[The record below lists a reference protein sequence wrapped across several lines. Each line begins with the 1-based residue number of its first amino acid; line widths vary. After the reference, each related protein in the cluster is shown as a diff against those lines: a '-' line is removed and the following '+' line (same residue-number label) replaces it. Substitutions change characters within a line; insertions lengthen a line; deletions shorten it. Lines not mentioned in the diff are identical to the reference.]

1 VAEVTTTEAETQT
14 AVHDSGRAAEILV
27 TGGTGFVGP
36 TIVHRLRAEDRPV
49 RCLVRDP
56 ERAHALSA
64 WGCELAQGDVTD
76 LDSIRRAVAGCE
88 VVVHLVA
95 ILQGKPEQFDR
106 VMTQGTR
113 NMVEAA
119 AEAGIRRF
127 VLMSALGTSEE
138 TKELTPYFGAKWLME
153 QAVKG
158 SELEHV
164 IFRPSFVFG
173 KGGGALRTFQRLIRL
188 SPVTPVFGAGDQRVQ
203 PIWIDNVAEY
213 YAAAIDRPEAANRT
227 FELGGPDIVTYEELF
242 DRIKR
247 SLGKRRT
254 KLHVPFGLMRVNA
267 AILEALPGPSPVT
280 RDQLKMLAVDNVVSN
295 SDAQETFQV
304 ELVSLDEQLRRAA

>member
-1 VAEVTTTEAETQT
+1 V
-14 AVHDSGRAAEILV
+14 ILV

-36 TIVHRLRAEDRPV
+36 SIVHRLRAEDRPV
-49 RCLVRDP
+49 RCLVRNPD
-56 ERAHALSA
+56 RADTLAA

-76 LDSIRRAVAGCE
+76 RDSVRRAVEGCE

-95 ILQGKPEQFDR
+95 IIQGKAEQFER
-106 VMTQGTR
+106 IMVQGTR
-113 NMVEAA
+113 NVIEAA
-119 AEAGIRRF
+119 KAADIRRF

-138 TKELTPYFGAKWLME
+138 TKDLSPYFNAKWQME
-153 QAVKG
+153 QIVKSSG
-158 SELEHV
+158 LEHV

-173 KGGGALRTFQRLIRL
+173 KGGGALKTFQRVVRL
-188 SPVTPVFGAGDQRVQ
+188 SPVTPVFGSGDQRVQ

-227 FELGGPDIVTYEELF
+227 FELGGPEIVTYEELY

-247 SLGKRRT
+247 VLGKRRP
-254 KLHVPFGLMRVNA
+254 KVHLPFGLMRVNA
-267 AILEALPGPSPVT
+267 AILEVLPGPSPIT

-295 SDAQETFQV
+295 PDAQETFQV
-304 ELVSLDEQLRRAA
+304 ELVPLDEQLRRAA

>member
-1 VAEVTTTEAETQT
+1 V
-14 AVHDSGRAAEILV
+14 ILV
-27 TGGTGFVGP
+27 VGGTGFVGP
-36 TIVHRLRAEDRPV
+36 KIVHALRTEDRPV

-56 ERAHALSA
+56 ARAKDLAA
-64 WGCELAQGDVTD
+64 WGCELVQGDVTD
-76 LDSIRRAVAGCE
+76 PESMRRAVAGCD

-95 ILQGKPEQFDR
+95 ILQGKPEDFER

-113 NMVEAA
+113 HVIEAA
-119 AEAGIRRF
+119 KEAAVRRF

-138 TKELTPYFGAKWLME
+138 TKELTAYFGAKWRME
-153 QAVKG
+153 QAVKDSG
-158 SELEHV
+158 LEYV

-173 KGGGALRTFQRLIRL
+173 KGGGALKTFQRLVRL
-188 SPVTPVFGAGDQRVQ
+188 SPVTPIFGAGDQRVQ

-227 FELGGPDIVTYEELF
+227 FELGGPEIVTYEELF

-247 SLGKRRT
+247 SLGKRRP
-254 KLHVPFGLMRVNA
+254 KLHVPFGLMRINA

-295 SDAQETFQV
+295 SDAQETFRV
-304 ELVSLDEQLRRAA
+304 ELVPLDEQLRRAA

>member
-1 VAEVTTTEAETQT
+1 M
-14 AVHDSGRAAEILV
+14 ILV

-36 TIVHRLRAEDRPV
+36 KIVHQLRAEDRPV
-49 RCLVRDP
+49 RCLVRDRD
-56 ERAHALSA
+56 RAHTLAS

-76 LDSIRRAVAGCE
+76 PESIRRAVEGCE

-95 ILQGKPEQFDR
+95 IIQGKPEQFER
-106 VMTQGTR
+106 VMVQGTR
-113 NMVEAA
+113 NVVEAA
-119 AEAGIRRF
+119 KTAGTRRF

-138 TKELTPYFGAKWLME
+138 TKDLSLYFNAKWQME
-153 QAVKG
+153 QMVKG
-158 SELEHV
+158 SGLEHV

-173 KGGGALRTFQRLIRL
+173 KGGGALKTFQRLVRL
-188 SPVTPVFGAGDQRVQ
+188 SPVIPVFGAGDQRVQ

-227 FELGGPDIVTYEELF
+227 FELGGPDIVTYEELY

-247 SLGKRRT
+247 VLGKRRP
-254 KLHVPFGLMRVNA
+254 KVHVPFGLMRVNA

-280 RDQLKMLAVDNVVSN
+280 RDQLRMLGVDNVVSN
-295 SDAQETFQV
+295 PDAQETFHV
-304 ELVSLDEQLRRAA
+304 DLVPLDEQLRRAA

>member
-1 VAEVTTTEAETQT
+1 L
-14 AVHDSGRAAEILV
+14 ILV

-36 TIVHRLRAEDRPV
+36 KIVHRLRAEDRPV

-56 ERAHALSA
+56 DAAQTHAA
-64 WGCELAQGDVTD
+64 WGCELAPGDVTD
-76 LDSIRRAVAGCE
+76 IDSIRRAVEGCE

-95 ILQGKPEQFDR
+95 ILQGKPQQFER

-113 NMVEAA
+113 NLVEAA
-119 AEAGIRRF
+119 KETGVRRF

-138 TKELTPYFGAKWLME
+138 TKDLTSYFAAKWQME
-153 QAVKG
+153 QIVKASG
-158 SELEHV
+158 LEHV

-173 KGGGALRTFQRLIRL
+173 KGGGALRTFRRMIRL
-188 SPVTPVFGAGDQRVQ
+188 SPVTPVFGAGDRRVQ
-203 PIWIDNVAEY
+203 PIWIDDVAEY
-213 YAAAIDRPEAANRT
+213 YAAAVDRPEAANRT

-247 SLGKRRT
+247 SLGKRRP

-295 SDAQETFQV
+295 SDAQETFRV
-304 ELVSLDEQLRRAA
+304 ELVPLDEQLRRAA

>member
-1 VAEVTTTEAETQT
+1 V
-14 AVHDSGRAAEILV
+14 ILV

-36 TIVHRLRAEDRPV
+36 SIVHRLRAEDRPV

-56 ERAHALSA
+56 SRADTLAA

-76 LDSIRRAVAGCE
+76 PNSIRRAVEGCE

-95 ILQGKPEQFDR
+95 IIQGKPEQFER
-106 VMTQGTR
+106 IMVQGTR
-113 NMVEAA
+113 NVLDAA
-119 AEAGIRRF
+119 KAAGIRRF

-138 TKELTPYFGAKWLME
+138 TKDLSPYFGAKWQME
-153 QAVKG
+153 RMVKSSG
-158 SELEHV
+158 LEHV

-173 KGGGALRTFQRLIRL
+173 KGGGALKTFQRLVRL
-188 SPVTPVFGAGDQRVQ
+188 SPVIPVFGSGDQRVQ

-213 YAAAIDRPEAANRT
+213 YAAAIGPPAAANRT
-227 FELGGPDIVTYEELF
+227 FELGGPEIVTYEELY

-247 SLGKRRT
+247 VLGKRRP
-254 KLHVPFGLMRVNA
+254 KIHLPFGLMRVNA
-267 AILEALPGPSPVT
+267 AILEALPGPSPIT

-295 SDAQETFQV
+295 SDAQETFRL
-304 ELVSLDEQLRRAA
+304 ELVPLDEQLRRAA

>member
-1 VAEVTTTEAETQT
+1 V
-14 AVHDSGRAAEILV
+14 ILV
-27 TGGTGFVGP
+27 AGGTGFVGP
-36 TIVHRLRAEDRPV
+36 KIVHELRAEDRPV

-56 ERAHALSA
+56 DRAHALAS

-76 LDSIRRAVAGCE
+76 PESIGRAVEGCE

-95 ILQGKPEQFDR
+95 IIQGKPEQFER
-106 VMTQGTR
+106 VMVQGTR
-113 NMVEAA
+113 NVVEAA
-119 AEAGIRRF
+119 KTSGTRRF
-127 VLMSALGTSEE
+127 VLMSALGTNEE
-138 TKELTPYFGAKWLME
+138 TKDLSLYFNAKWQME
-153 QAVKG
+153 QMVKG
-158 SELEHV
+158 SGLEHV

-173 KGGGALRTFQRLIRL
+173 KGGGALKTFQRLVRL
-188 SPVTPVFGAGDQRVQ
+188 SPVIPVFGAGDQRVQ

-227 FELGGPDIVTYEELF
+227 FELGGPDIVTYEELY

-247 SLGKRRT
+247 VLGKRRA

-267 AILEALPGPSPVT
+267 AILEALPGPSPLT

-295 SDAQETFQV
+295 NDAQETFDV
-304 ELVSLDEQLRRAA
+304 DLLPLDEQLRRAL

>member
-1 VAEVTTTEAETQT
+1 V
-14 AVHDSGRAAEILV
+14 ILV

-36 TIVHRLRAEDRPV
+36 KIVHELRAEDRPV
-49 RCLVRDP
+49 RCLVRNPD
-56 ERAHALSA
+56 RAHALAS

-76 LDSIRRAVAGCE
+76 PESIGRAVEGCE

-95 ILQGKPEQFDR
+95 IIQGKPEQFER
-106 VMTQGTR
+106 VMVQGTR
-113 NMVEAA
+113 NVVEAA
-119 AEAGIRRF
+119 KTAGTRRF

-138 TKELTPYFGAKWLME
+138 TKDLSRYFNAKWQME
-153 QAVKG
+153 QMVKG
-158 SELEHV
+158 SGLEHV

-173 KGGGALRTFQRLIRL
+173 KGGGALKTFQRLVRL
-188 SPVTPVFGAGDQRVQ
+188 SPVIPVFGAGDQRVQ

-213 YAAAIDRPEAANRT
+213 YAAAIDRPEAVNRT
-227 FELGGPDIVTYEELF
+227 FELGGPDIVTYEELY

-247 SLGKRRT
+247 VLGKRRP

-267 AILEALPGPSPVT
+267 AILEALPGPSPLT
-280 RDQLKMLAVDNVVSN
+280 RDQLKMLAVENVVSN

-304 ELVSLDEQLRRAA
+304 DLMPLDEQLRRAA